1 MWLLSFTLPR
11 YENVRFLLRQNASC
25 KLVAP
30 IYQSLGEKYEGSDT
44 IIIARCNVREVPAK
58 IYSVPTIKLFPANA
72 KYLPVEYYPDSGV
85 SLEGYVNFV
94 EEERTHRAVDRAVT
108 K

>member
-1 MWLLSFTLPR
+1 MLDS
-11 YENVRFLLRQNASC
+11 LLRQNASC